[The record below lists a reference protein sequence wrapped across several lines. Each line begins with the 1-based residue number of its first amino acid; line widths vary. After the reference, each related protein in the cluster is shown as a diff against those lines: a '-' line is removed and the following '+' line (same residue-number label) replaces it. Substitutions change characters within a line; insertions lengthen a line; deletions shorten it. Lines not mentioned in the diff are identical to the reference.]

1 MCRRPEQTDPPAL
14 TVHETI
20 TPIVDLSG
28 KVAVVTGAASGIG
41 RASAVQMARAGA
53 AVAIA
58 DINGPGAEEVARGIR
73 DAGGDALAVTTDVA
87 QPRQVAGMIE
97 RVTSRYGALHIL
109 CNNAADLSLLEG
121 DRDLLETDIETW
133 DRTWEADL
141 RSVMVACKYALPHM
155 LAAGGGAIVNV
166 SSVDGVSGDN
176 TRFAY
181 AAAKAGINV
190 LTQSTAVVY
199 GRQGVRCNAVLPGL
213 VLSPAA
219 AETLEAHP
227 AIGEIFHDNVLTPH
241 LGTPD
246 EIASVI
252 VFLASDS
259 ASYVNGQL
267 IRVDGGLLSHVPHLA
282 QFENYFA
289 SLAPAVKAP
298 GDGTTDA

>member
-1 MCRRPEQTDPPAL
+1 M
-14 TVHETI
+14 
-20 TPIVDLSG
+20 VDLSDR
-28 KVAVVTGAASGIG
+28 VAIVTGGASGIG
-41 RASAVQMARAGA
+41 RSTARQLASAGA

-58 DINGPGAEEVARGIR
+58 DINGEGAEEVAHGIR
-73 DAGGDALAVTTDVA
+73 AAGGDALAVTTDVA
-87 QPRQVAGMIE
+87 RPHEIESMVE
-97 RVTSRYGALHIL
+97 RVVSHFGALHIL
-109 CNNAADLSLLEG
+109 CNNAADLSLLER
-121 DRDLLETDIETW
+121 DHDLLQTDIETW

-141 RSVMVACKYALPHM
+141 RSVMVASKYALPHM

-190 LTQSTAVVY
+190 LTQCTAVVY

-219 AETLEAHP
+219 TGTLEAHP
-227 AIGEIFHDNVLTPH
+227 EIRAIFHDNVLTPH
-241 LGTPD
+241 LGTPE

-252 VFLASDS
+252 VFLASDA

-267 IRVDGGLLSHVPHLA
+267 VRVDGGLLSHVPHLA
-282 QFENYFA
+282 QYEKYFA
-289 SLAPAVKAP
+289 TLAQSGEAP
-298 GDGTTDA
+298 GDSTASA